1 MGNKAFNFNLNI
13 DWQLINLISV
23 IDRFD
28 SQWIAIER
36 REGQSL
42 KLLKSIATVRS
53 VGASNRIE
61 GNRMTNE
68 EIDVLLK
75 NIDIMKLTDCDSQ
88 EVVGYFDVLELISE
102 NYENITVTENNI
114 KSLHNSL
121 MKYSTKDKW
130 HKGNYKQHSNAV
142 EATFAD
148 GTRQVILQM
157 DSICEF

>member
-1 MGNKAFNFNLNI
+1 MENNVFKFNLNI
-13 DWQLINLISV
+13 DWKLINLISI

-28 SQWIAIER
+28 SQWTAIER

-42 KLLKSIATVRS
+42 KQLKSIATVRS

-75 NIDIMKLTDCDSQ
+75 NIDITRLTDRDAQ
-88 EVVGYFDVLELISE
+88 EVVGYFDALDLILESYETIS
-102 NYENITVTENNI
+102 ITENNI

-121 MKYSTKDKW
+121 MQYSEKDEW
-130 HKGNYKQHSNAV
+130 HKGNYKHHSNAV
-142 EATFAD
+142 EATFVD
-148 GTRQVILQM
+148 GT
-157 DSICEF
+157 